1 MKKAP
6 NNLNYPNYPHCP
18 NNNPAIMT
26 GLLLLASE
34 LQAKPVA
41 KAGEFTIFATF
52 LPLWVLTGCRKEEGR
67 RIFD

>member
-6 NNLNYPNYPHCP
+6 NNLNCPHCP
-18 NNNPAIMT
+18 NDHPAIMT

-52 LPLWVLTGCRKEEGR
+52 LPLWVLAGCRKGEGR